1 MAQHNRFGNEAE
13 EKALDYLLQKGY
25 ILLEKNYRYGHAE
38 LDLLMQKK
46 EKLICVEVK
55 ARRTNFFR
63 TPQSFISS
71 KKIQLIVSVVDHYIE
86 VSDLDLQVRFD
97 VIAITK
103 KRDKG
108 VSSILKMHFLPG
120 NDVLY
125 LTFCVK

>member
-25 ILLEKNYRYGHAE
+25 TLLGKNYRYGHAE
-38 LDLLMQKK
+38 VDLLMQKK

-55 ARRTNFFR
+55 ARSTDFFG

-86 VSDLDLQVRFD
+86 VSDLDLEVRFD

-103 KRDKG
+103 KRDKWR
-108 VSSILKMHFLPG
+108 IKHLKNAF
-120 NDVLY
+120 Y
-125 LTFCVK
+125 AWQ

>member
-25 ILLEKNYRYGHAE
+25 TLLEKNYRYGHAE
-38 LDLLMQKK
+38 VDLLMQKK

-55 ARRTNFFR
+55 ARSTDFFG

-86 VSDLDLQVRFD
+86 VSDLDLEVRFD

-103 KRDKG
+103 SVING
-108 VSSILKMHFLPG
+108 VSSILKMHFMLG